1 MADAWKERMVSR
13 CEDAIKALVRT
24 EKHIWAGE
32 LDKAWEYITRAKEA
46 VEEVH
51 GQLEK
56 VHVAK
61 LPPVEVEHE

>member
-1 MADAWKERMVSR
+1 MEREWEERMVKR

-32 LDKAWEYITRAKEA
+32 LDDAWRYIIEAKAATDEIHRE
-46 VEEVH
+46 
-51 GQLEK
+51 LEK

-61 LPPVEVEHE
+61 LPPVEHE